1 MSGTESIGT
10 LILFLGIV
18 IALGVLFPAFS
29 SFAETVSESIDTQV
43 DTNRE
48 IQNTRID
55 INATKENNDLVIDIN
70 NTGTEAIFLED
81 VTILLDGKV
90 RQPDIATIDG
100 SDKDIFYSGERLLV
114 EFEDE
119 SANRVKVIVQKGIS
133 RIDTDIEVV

>member
-10 LILFLGIV
+10 LILFLGII

-29 SFAETVSESIDTQV
+29 SFAESVSESIDTQI

-55 INATKENNDLVIDIN
+55 INATKENNDLVIDVN

-81 VTILLDGKV
+81 VTILLDGEV
-90 RQPDIATIDG
+90 RQPDIATVDG
-100 SDKDIFYSGERLLV
+100 SGKDIFYAGERLLV

-133 RIDTDIEVV
+133 RIDTKIEVV